1 MAVCAAYP
9 PSVQS
14 RSQLR
19 CRHPQNAAGSC
30 RPPPEGFTDGYP
42 RPYPILRR
50 IPQVAPEDFAT
61 IRAAGFVTVINNR
74 PDAEIPPHLHTDPM
88 RQAAEAAGLTY
99 VVNPV
104 IGGAITED
112 NVATQRQT
120 IEQSP
125 GPVFAY
131 CASGNRSSVVWA
143 LAHAGKVPAD
153 ELIGTA
159 ARFGYSLEWLRP
171 TLEQQD

>member
-1 MAVCAAYP
+1 MVRTAAK
-9 PSVQS
+9 
-14 RSQLR
+14 
-19 CRHPQNAAGSC
+19 C
-30 RPPPEGFTDGYP
+30 
-42 RPYPILRR
+42 RR
-50 IPQVAPEDFAT
+50 IAPAARPKVLLMDIRALTQTYAVSPQVAPEDFAT

-74 PDAEIPPHLHTDPM
+74 PDAEIPAHLHTDPM

-99 VVNPV
+99 IVNPV

-143 LAHAGKVPAD
+143 LAHAGRVPAD
-153 ELIGTA
+153 DLIGTA

-171 TLEQQD
+171 ALEHDGA